1 MKIVFWEEISWNK
14 VSSKETPNQKKIH
27 SFNHKPHYTKT
38 MTTLTTNTSTDQ
50 CTQPSLPLNLQAV
63 AEEDDNTITISWNA
77 ARKNDNCKHN
87 KITKY
92 EIEQTR
98 SSHSEG
104 DIMHTTQSTGETKE
118 ALSSFPTTPGISK
131 LSSVEKILTYEVN
144 EVNEVNDVNEVN
156 EVDEV
161 NVVTEHTEIEL
172 KFVINLIK
180 GEEYTFAVRAMNEN
194 GTWSPWTNSV
204 GPIFV
209 PFETIFKVSQTQNIK
224 FTNTCLFDFF
234 HSSLILF
241 IPTRFPEC
249 LFTSC

>member
-1 MKIVFWEEISWNK
+1 
-14 VSSKETPNQKKIH
+14 
-27 SFNHKPHYTKT
+27 
-38 MTTLTTNTSTDQ
+38 MTTLTINTSTDQ

-63 AEEDDNTITISWNA
+63 AEEDDNTITISWNVA
-77 ARKNDNCKHN
+77 PRKNDNCKHN

-92 EIEQTR
+92 EIKQTR

-144 EVNEVNDVNEVN
+144 EVNDVDEVNEVN

-161 NVVTEHTEIEL
+161 NVVTEDTEIEL

-224 FTNTCLFDFF
+224 FTNFNSSASNFELVHFLF
-234 HSSLILF
+234 LKIL
-241 IPTRFPEC
+241 TNRGY
-249 LFTSC
+249 

>member
-1 MKIVFWEEISWNK
+1 MDVYKAKKQQIK
-14 VSSKETPNQKKIH
+14 RKIH

-63 AEEDDNTITISWNA
+63 AEEDDNTITISWNVA
-77 ARKNDNCKHN
+77 PRKNDNCKHN

-92 EIEQTR
+92 EIKQTR

-144 EVNEVNDVNEVN
+144 EVNDVDEVN

-161 NVVTEHTEIEL
+161 NVVTEDTEIEL